1 VIHLRAAGV
10 ILDMSLTFALVLSFV
25 AVFGP
30 ALALLVKVMVRLS

>member
-1 VIHLRAAGV
+1 MLN
-10 ILDMSLTFALVLSFV
+10 MSMTLALVLSFV